1 MANCPQMPSQQ
12 AKQKKNERMKAK
24 LAMSAQR
31 HIVKQVAMPESASG
45 PAGCPPAAPHCTS
58 CTPFSVGSIS
68 ALFTLL
74 LPRGPN
80 HTTTGK
86 EKKRR
91 KNLFFRLE
99 ISKIF
104 SPRLQLSVLNLT

>member
-45 PAGCPPAAPHCTS
+45 PAGCPPAPHCTS
-58 CTPFSVGSIS
+58 CTPFSGGSIS

-74 LPRGPN
+74 KEDQ
-80 HTTTGK
+80 TTQLL
-86 EKKRR
+86 EENKK
-91 KNLFFRLE
+91 KKKGF
-99 ISKIF
+99 
-104 SPRLQLSVLNLT
+104 